1 MFIGAHLRLIVPAV
15 AAPPIAELARSIRQ
29 AGLNPDECYRVHDLS
44 FQKEDIRMY
53 LTEGYLIFSKPV
65 SGQTRSAL
73 FTAEVEGGDGEVIV
87 LPPYRGERQSLALFT
102 QSANLDE
109 HFRAAV
115 IVFTDNSA
123 EALRDRIETEGS
135 GKKVKEMGAL
145 LAEQWTPTLTNIES
159 SFEMRMVGDLL
170 GPPQDAGLMFV
181 GISGRQLG
189 NFDLLY
195 DPFRSEQIMAGQLT
209 ERDGHLTYSI
219 WTSFASRNT
228 RNRPPRRADPRFTLA
243 NFRIEA
249 ALDSELRM
257 KATTRITVRV
267 GADPVRVFPFNIAH
281 AMHVTAVRI
290 DGAPAE
296 LFFQDSV
303 RARALR
309 GYDNDVFLVAPAEPL
324 AAHSE
329 HEFEFEHDGAVIVSA
344 GNGVFYVAA
353 RSTWYPRS
361 GEAFASYDLTFRY
374 PKRLTLVT
382 TGDLLED
389 RTDGDSRVTHRR
401 TPVPIRQAGFNLG
414 EYEKISGTAPGY
426 TIEVYANRYLAA
438 AFQPK
443 PATQQPQIGQR
454 PPPRYGR
461 NLPSPSQ
468 APPEIVSPP
477 DPLAR
482 LQAVAASVSSSLEFF
497 ASRFGPPALKTLTVA
512 PIPGTFGQ
520 GFPGL
525 VYLSTLSY
533 LDPRELPPEM
543 RNAQRELFFSDL
555 IEAHEVAHQ
564 WWGNVVTSDSY
575 QDDWLP
581 EALSSY
587 SALLWL
593 EKKRGT
599 KAMEGVLD
607 GYREHL
613 LTKDGQGRTIESAG
627 PIVWGTR
634 IDSRGMP
641 DAWRLITYE
650 KGAWILHMLRRR
662 LGDDQFLKML
672 AEMQRRYEFRS
683 ASTEDFRAL
692 AKEFRPAKTSAD
704 SIDGFFDHWV
714 YSTGVPLLK
723 VQSTMKVS
731 SAKGTAPAVRVSGTL
746 TASGVDD
753 DFSVE
758 VPVELQFAKGSPR
771 TIWVSASNESVPF
784 TATVSQMPLRVVV
797 PSSGVLSAKK

>member
-1 MFIGAHLRLIVPAV
+1 
-15 AAPPIAELARSIRQ
+15 
-29 AGLNPDECYRVHDLS
+29 
-44 FQKEDIRMY
+44 
-53 LTEGYLIFSKPV
+53 
-65 SGQTRSAL
+65 
-73 FTAEVEGGDGEVIV
+73 
-87 LPPYRGERQSLALFT
+87 
-102 QSANLDE
+102 
-109 HFRAAV
+109 
-115 IVFTDNSA
+115 
-123 EALRDRIETEGS
+123 
-135 GKKVKEMGAL
+135 
-145 LAEQWTPTLTNIES
+145 
-159 SFEMRMVGDLL
+159 
-170 GPPQDAGLMFV
+170 
-181 GISGRQLG
+181 
-189 NFDLLY
+189 
-195 DPFRSEQIMAGQLT
+195 
-209 ERDGHLTYSI
+209 
-219 WTSFASRNT
+219 
-228 RNRPPRRADPRFTLA
+228 
-243 NFRIEA
+243 
-249 ALDSELRM
+249 
-257 KATTRITVRV
+257 
-267 GADPVRVFPFNIAH
+267 
-281 AMHVTAVRI
+281 
-290 DGAPAE
+290 
-296 LFFQDSV
+296 
-303 RARALR
+303 
-309 GYDNDVFLVAPAEPL
+309 
-324 AAHSE
+324 
-329 HEFEFEHDGAVIVSA
+329 
-344 GNGVFYVAA
+344 
-353 RSTWYPRS
+353 
-361 GEAFASYDLTFRY
+361 
-374 PKRLTLVT
+374 
-382 TGDLLED
+382 
-389 RTDGDSRVTHRR
+389 
-401 TPVPIRQAGFNLG
+401 
-414 EYEKISGTAPGY
+414 
-426 TIEVYANRYLAA
+426 
-438 AFQPK
+438 
-443 PATQQPQIGQR
+443 
-454 PPPRYGR
+454 
-461 NLPSPSQ
+461 
-468 APPEIVSPP
+468 
-477 DPLAR
+477 
-482 LQAVAASVSSSLEFF
+482 VAASVSSSLEFF